1 MNVPL
6 TGRLLVFSLFKR
18 QRLIW
23 QLSLTIVVTVMIGS
37 SLLPPTYEAV
47 STVLVRGRSYQE
59 LLSPAGRGDTGRTVL
74 LNPKDEINSEIE
86 IIKSRPVLESAVK
99 SLKLY
104 EPRVYWEK
112 GFFGTIRN
120 IVRLPWLGVR
130 WLSSVLSWGATPDQA
145 EAIELAVNALQQRL
159 RVEPAAESMI
169 IRIKYRDRDP
179 QLASQ
184 VVNAVTDFYLRQHLV
199 INLSRGQSSFFAE
212 QIDQVKKELKE
223 LQDQLVALKEKTG
236 LLSFA
241 EQSRLLLKQLDTFET
256 TRANLQKEI
265 FNIKAKL
272 EKIQELRQAKPGL
285 LIPLPEIAQDVQI
298 QDLENKL
305 INMRFQMNS
314 VTQRYTGASRQVE
327 TATEQLRDLDR
338 QIRQQ
343 VSQILDREG
352 ARLKAL
358 EAEKEAVEQTIMG
371 IKAEI
376 EQLPAREVALQNLSK
391 EIETK
396 QEALTVLWKKYQD
409 SLITENTDER
419 LENVKVV
426 SLAAVPLKP
435 VRPILWLNA
444 LLGLILGLVVSFSV
458 AFFLTYWDD
467 TINLPEDV
475 ERYLA
480 LPVCG
485 SIPEIL

>member
-1 MNVPL
+1 MKMPL

-18 QRLIW
+18 RRLIW
-23 QLSLTIVVTVMIGS
+23 QLSLTMVSTIIIGS
-37 SLLPPTYEAV
+37 LLLPPTYEAV
-47 STVLVRGRSYQE
+47 STVLVRGRSYQD
-59 LLSPAGRGDTGRTVL
+59 LLAPANRGDTGRTVL

-86 IIKSRPVLESAVK
+86 IIKSRPVLEQTVK
-99 SLKLY
+99 TLKLY
-104 EPRVYWEK
+104 EPHIYWEK
-112 GFFGTIRN
+112 GFFGTLRNLMRVPVVVIR
-120 IVRLPWLGVR
+120 WLGTTIGLGGPVDR
-130 WLSSVLSWGATPDQA
+130 D
-145 EAIELAVNALQQRL
+145 EAIEQAINNLQKRL
-159 RVEPAAESMI
+159 RVGQAAESMI
-169 IRIKYRDRDP
+169 IHIKYRHRDP
-179 QLASQ
+179 QLAAR
-184 VVNAVTDFYLRQHLV
+184 VVNAITDFYLHQHLV

-212 QIDQVKKELKE
+212 QIGQVKKELQE
-223 LQDQLVALKEKTG
+223 LQNQLVALKEETG

-256 TRANLQKEI
+256 ARANLQKEI

-272 EKIQELRQAKPGL
+272 EKIQDLRQAKPGL

-305 INMRFQMNS
+305 INMRFQLNS
-314 VTQRYTGASRQVE
+314 VNQRYTEASRQVE
-327 TATEQLRDLDR
+327 TAAEQLRDLDR

-358 EAEKEAVEQTIMG
+358 EAEKEAVEQTILG
-371 IKAEI
+371 IKQEI
-376 EQLPAREVALQNLSK
+376 ERLPAREVALQNLNK

-396 QEALTVLWKKYQD
+396 QETLTVLWKKYQD
-409 SLITENTDER
+409 SLIAEHTDER

-426 SLAAVPLKP
+426 SMAAVPLKP
-435 VRPILWLNA
+435 VSPILWLNT
-444 LLGLILGLVVSFSV
+444 LLGLLLALVVSFSV

-475 ERYLA
+475 ERYLD

-485 SIPEIL
+485 SIPEIV

>member
-1 MNVPL
+1 MNVPM

-23 QLSLTIVVTVMIGS
+23 QLSLTIVITVIIGS
-37 SLLPPTYEAV
+37 LLLPPTYEAV

-59 LLSPAGRGDTGRTVL
+59 LLAPPGRGDTGRTVL

-86 IIKSRPVLESAVK
+86 IIKSRPVLEKVVK

-104 EPRVYWEK
+104 EPHTYWEK

-120 IVRLPWLGVR
+120 ILRLPLAGIRWLG
-130 WLSSVLSWGATPDQA
+130 ATVGLGGPGDQDV
-145 EAIELAVNALQQRL
+145 AIEQAVNNLQKRL
-159 RVEPAAESMI
+159 RVGQAAESMI
-169 IRIKYRDRDP
+169 IHIKYRHRDP
-179 QLASQ
+179 QLATQ
-184 VVNAVTDFYLRQHLV
+184 IVNAVTDCYLHQHLI

-236 LLSFA
+236 LLSFG

-256 TRANLQKEI
+256 ARANLQKEI
-265 FNIKAKL
+265 FNVKAKL
-272 EKIQELRQAKPGL
+272 EKIQELRQVKPGL

-305 INMRFQMNS
+305 INMRFQLNS

-358 EAEKEAVEQTIMG
+358 EAEKEAVEQTILG
-371 IKAEI
+371 IKGEI
-376 EQLPAREVALQNLSK
+376 EQLPAREVALQNLGK

-396 QEALTVLWKKYQD
+396 QETLTVLWKKYQD
-409 SLITENTDER
+409 SLIAEHTDER

-426 SLAAVPLKP
+426 SMAAIPLKP

-444 LLGLILGLVVSFSV
+444 LLGLLLGLVVSFSM

-475 ERYLA
+475 ERYLD

-485 SIPEIL
+485 SIPEIV